1 MVYEIIVIIV
11 SGLLREILI
20 ILISNIDVY
29 QIEQFF
35 RQYKFF
41 FLEFEEMFKAVD
53 KDGSNTIDQKEFL
66 EMMALKVKEKD
77 SEEELILAFKVFDL
91 DYNGYITVAQ
101 LRHIL
106 TDIKD
111 YDGLIT
117 ELEIEELIAEVDE
130 DGQVN
135 YVEFVKTMN
144 SKWSDSST

>member
-1 MVYEIIVIIV
+1 
-11 SGLLREILI
+11 
-20 ILISNIDVY
+20 
-29 QIEQFF
+29 
-35 RQYKFF
+35 
-41 FLEFEEMFKAVD
+41 MFKAVD